1 MEKVDIEEERASL
14 LSSRLLCAE
23 AIYEPQAIASLAVF
37 QCFQSSSVFS
47 VQVSLAHLVSFF
59 FFCVCILC
67 VLGQMKGL
75 WATTMKIFLFLESN
89 KMCLTIKSVLHS
101 CAAITPNSWCCLF
114 S

>member
-59 FFCVCILC
+59 FFLC
-67 VLGQMKGL
+67 VYFMCFGADERTLGNNHEDFL
-75 WATTMKIFLFLESN
+75 IFR
-89 KMCLTIKSVLHS
+89 V
-101 CAAITPNSWCCLF
+101 
-114 S
+114 